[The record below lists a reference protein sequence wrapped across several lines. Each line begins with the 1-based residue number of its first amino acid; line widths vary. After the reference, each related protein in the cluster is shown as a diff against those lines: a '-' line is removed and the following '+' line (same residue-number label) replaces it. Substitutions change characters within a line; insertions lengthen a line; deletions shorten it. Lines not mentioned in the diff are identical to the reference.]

1 MTTKQGS
8 KLATQW
14 PVYLAV
20 GLLVVFGGIFVISFI
35 SASAPVPEEQAA
47 DVNLEEVV
55 LALLE
60 NANPAQ
66 GDALINQY
74 DCGAC
79 HRIGA
84 ANGIAPSF
92 VGIAARA
99 EDERPPLSAAA
110 YLYES
115 ILEPQAHIVD
125 GFLGSMPQNY
135 RSRLTDEQIGHIIAY
150 LLTPDAQ

>member
-20 GLLVVFGGIFVISFI
+20 FLLVNFAMIFIISFI
-35 SASAPVPEEQAA
+35 SASSPVPEEEAA
-47 DVNLEEVV
+47 DVHIEDVV
-55 LALLE
+55 AVLLE
-60 NANPAQ
+60 NADPAR

-74 DCGAC
+74 DCAAC

-84 ANGIAPSF
+84 ANGIAPAF
-92 VGIAARA
+92 DGIAARA

-135 RSRLTDEQIGHIIAY
+135 RSRLTDEQIGDIIAY

>member
-8 KLATQW
+8 NFARQW
-14 PVYLAV
+14 PVYLAIF
-20 GLLVVFGGIFVISFI
+20 LLVGFAIVFVISFI
-35 SASAPVPEEQAA
+35 SASAPTPEEEAA
-47 DVNLEEVV
+47 DVHIEDIVVVLLEEADPVR
-55 LALLE
+55 
-60 NANPAQ
+60 

-84 ANGIAPSF
+84 ANGIAPAF
-92 VGIAARA
+92 DGIASRA
-99 EDERPPLSAAA
+99 GDERPPLSAAA

-115 ILEPQAHIVD
+115 ILQPQAHIVD

-135 RSRLTDEQIGHIIAY
+135 RSRLTDEQIGDIIAY